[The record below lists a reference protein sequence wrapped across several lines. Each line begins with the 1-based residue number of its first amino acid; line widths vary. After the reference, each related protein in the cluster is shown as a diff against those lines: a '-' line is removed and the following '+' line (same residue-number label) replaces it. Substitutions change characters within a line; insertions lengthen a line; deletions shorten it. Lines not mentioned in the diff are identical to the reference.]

1 MRAIDVLPQEGRSED
16 VIFGDRLKLLGI
28 FTNEN
33 IPTGFAL
40 RVRPGKGGFIRS
52 WIMQYRV
59 HGRMSRY
66 HVAKVGE
73 ISDSKALVQ
82 AEKLRSEIVLGG
94 DPQGEKKTQREK
106 DKTTFGGTVKDF
118 LDMKS
123 GRPNTLKALKGY
135 LDRKA
140 KPLHSTPIDRI
151 TRTDISALV
160 LRAQK
165 SSGAPTA
172 GCLRAAL
179 SSLFA
184 WAMMMGT
191 VEANPVIGSYEPPKR
206 AKGDR
211 VLTAATSKERSG
223 RELMAIW
230 NQSGDT
236 DYGKIVKLLILTGA
250 RASEIGGMQWSEFD
264 FEAKTWILPAD
275 RAKNHTA
282 LTLPLTDLM
291 LEIIKSTPKRFGVD
305 YLFGPRK
312 VGFTRWSNAFKVF
325 DSLELRPWRLHDIR
339 RSVATGMA
347 DIGIAP
353 HIIETILNHISG
365 HKAGPAGI
373 YNRSLYT
380 EEVAAAMNAWS
391 DHIGGLVG
399 KTEVPR
405 LRQSQIGA

>member
-1 MRAIDVLPQEGRSED
+1 MRPTDIVPAEGKVED
-16 VIFGDRLKLLGI
+16 VIFGDRLKALGI
-28 FTNEN
+28 FTDEN

-66 HVAKVGE
+66 HIAKAHE
-73 ISDSKALVQ
+73 ISPAKALVE
-82 AEKLRSEIVLGG
+82 ADKLRSKVILGG

-123 GRPNTLKALKGY
+123 GRPNTLRMLRGY
-135 LDRKA
+135 LEKKA
-140 KPLHSTPIDRI
+140 KPLHSTSIARI

-160 LRAQK
+160 LRVQK
-165 SSGAPTA
+165 ASGAPSA
-172 GCLRAAL
+172 GCMRAAL

-184 WAMMMGT
+184 WAMMMGY
-191 VEANPVIGSYEPPKR
+191 VEANPVIGSYEPPKT

-211 VLTAATSKERSG
+211 VLSAATSKDRPG
-223 RELMAIW
+223 RELIAIW
-230 NQSGDT
+230 NASGDN
-236 DYGKIVKLLILTGA
+236 DYGRIVKLLILTGC
-250 RASEIGGMQWSEFD
+250 RANEIGGMQWPEFD
-264 FEAKTWILPAD
+264 FEAKTWTLPAN

-282 LTLPLTDLM
+282 LTLPLTPLM
-291 LEIIKSTPKRFGVD
+291 ESIIRSKPKRFGID
-305 YLFGPRK
+305 YLFGPRRS
-312 VGFTRWSNAFKVF
+312 GFTRWSNAAKVF
-325 DSLELRPWRLHDIR
+325 DTLDLRPWRLHDVR

-373 YNRSLYT
+373 YNRSTYT
-380 EEVAAAMNAWS
+380 EEVREAMTRWS
-391 DHIGGLVG
+391 EHIGGLVG
-399 KTEVPR
+399 GNVTK